1 MAMVTAFKVGDS
13 VWFAS
18 YTKYLRCI
26 IREVDVT
33 SHKFKPDNRV
43 FYRVEGGAESICTDE
58 YLTKIN

>member
-1 MAMVTAFKVGDS
+1 MAMVTTLKVGDK

-18 YTKYLRCI
+18 YTKYFRCV

-43 FYRVEGGAESICTDE
+43 FYRVEGSAESVCTTK